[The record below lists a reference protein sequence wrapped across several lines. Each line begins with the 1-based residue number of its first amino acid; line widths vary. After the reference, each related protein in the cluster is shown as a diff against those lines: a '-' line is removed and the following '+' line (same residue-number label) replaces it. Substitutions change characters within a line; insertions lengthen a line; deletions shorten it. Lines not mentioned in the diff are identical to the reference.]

1 MRCAAHREFAIC
13 VVKLRFDRVRC
24 ELRLIRADHEDV
36 NLMGVFC
43 PMPEAAADDEISAI
57 ALITVR
63 LQKRRTCTQQPPD
76 ESAR

>member
-1 MRCAAHREFAIC
+1 
-13 VVKLRFDRVRC
+13 VRC

-43 PMPEAAADDEISAI
+43 PMREAADDDEISVI

-63 LQKRRTCTQQPPD
+63 LQKRPTCTQQPPD